1 MGRGKGEE
9 EGLSLKNE
17 IKFLLLSV
25 PHSWMGGLKSQIL
38 LHSCSHPHHLHAIRT
53 DQLHTH
59 APPTLT
65 SACSLSPLPHSSIF
79 SFWQCFMVCG
89 ILVPQPW
96 IEPVPPATDVWSLN
110 PLDPLFLTSTL
121 LVL

>member
-17 IKFLLLSV
+17 IKFLLLSM

-38 LHSCSHPHHLHAIRT
+38 PHGCSHPYHLHAIRT
-53 DQLHTH
+53 HHLHTH
-59 APPTLT
+59 APSTLT
-65 SACSLSPLPHSSIF
+65 SACFLSPLPHSSIF
-79 SFWQCFMVCG
+79 SFWQRFMVCG

-96 IEPVPPATDVWSLN
+96 IEPVPPATGVWSLN
-110 PLDPLFLTSTL
+110 PWTPCF
-121 LVL
+121 